1 MSVRFTSTI
10 ATTLLPA
17 HFIYRLYRVL
27 IRCLDTIL
35 NYMWW
40 YEFNLEIFCKINPEK
55 IHTHTPPKP
64 PKRLKHISRTR
75 FERWT
80 LTHSRLNGLY
90 KILSSK
96 KGQFLPIWDIIMQS
110 LLTLCGYPAQLLCP
124 SLLNHPYGGK
134 KWHRSPQHYEL
145 IKDVK

>member
-10 ATTLLPA
+10 ATTLLPV
-17 HFIYRLYRVL
+17 HSIYRLYRVL

-55 IHTHTPPKP
+55 IHNPPQP

-96 KGQFLPIWDIIMQS
+96 KRAIFANLRHFYAIFIDPLRISSPTSLPFF
-110 LLTLCGYPAQLLCP
+110 T
-124 SLLNHPYGGK
+124 K
-134 KWHRSPQHYEL
+134 SPILREEM
-145 IKDVK
+145 I